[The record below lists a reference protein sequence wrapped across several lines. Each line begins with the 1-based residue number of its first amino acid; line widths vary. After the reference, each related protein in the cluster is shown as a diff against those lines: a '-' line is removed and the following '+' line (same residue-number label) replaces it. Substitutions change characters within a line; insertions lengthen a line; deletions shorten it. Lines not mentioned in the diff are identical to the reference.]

1 MKEKNISLCG
11 KVVHGRGIG
20 KLVGSPT
27 ANLEILSKDNPPI
40 LGVYASSVCWNE
52 KTYYAVTHIGKRPTI
67 DNDENISIEVH
78 LLNFNQDIYG
88 EKLLVEL
95 YTKLREPQ
103 KFSDLSALLNQ
114 MRRDCIATREFFNLD
129 DLPTKLYMDIEK
141 HKVSVENTEVFLSM
155 KEFDILYLLYSNP
168 DVTFSKEQIYQAVWH
183 EFSNDYFH
191 AVENTIYQIRKKL
204 RPYLRY
210 MDCIKTVVGYG
221 YKFQLN
227 SKASRASQ
235 RSR

>member
-1 MKEKNISLCG
+1 M
-11 KVVHGRGIG
+11 
-20 KLVGSPT
+20 
-27 ANLEILSKDNPPI
+27 
-40 LGVYASSVCWNE
+40 
-52 KTYYAVTHIGKRPTI
+52 
-67 DNDENISIEVH
+67 
-78 LLNFNQDIYG
+78 LNFNQDIYG

-114 MRRDCIATREFFNLD
+114 IRRDCIATREFFNLD

>member
-27 ANLEILSKDNPPI
+27 ANLEILSKENTPLPR
-40 LGVYASSVCWNE
+40 VYISSVCWNE

-67 DNDENISIEVH
+67 DNDENISTEVH

-95 YTKLREPQ
+95 YTRLREPQ

-114 MRRDCIATREFFNLD
+114 IRQDCIATREFFNLG
-129 DLPTKLYMDIEK
+129 DLPNTLYMDIEM
-141 HKVSVENTEVFLSM
+141 HKVSVENTEVFLST

-168 DVTFSKEQIYQAVWH
+168 DVTFSKGQIYQAVWH

-204 RPYLRY
+204 RPYLND
-210 MDCIKTVVGYG
+210 MDCVKTVVGYG

-227 SKASRASQ
+227 SKASRSSQ

>member
-114 MRRDCIATREFFNLD
+114 IRRDCIATREFFNLD

-155 KEFDILYLLYSNP
+155 KEFDILYLLYSNS

>member
-114 MRRDCIATREFFNLD
+114 IRRDCIATREFFNLD
-129 DLPTKLYMDIEK
+129 DLPTKLYIYIEK